1 MKTSS
6 FLLLFLF
13 TILPVRAEDEE
24 LKTYQAELSRA
35 LRSKHPD
42 SLATA
47 YCHLSEYYAYRNSD
61 SARHYCEEGLKH
73 ARREV
78 CEPYLVLLNNL
89 AEAYSAAGEMEQAA
103 SLYKHTLTECIRL
116 HSDSSLQATV
126 STSLGVVY
134 RRRDMP
140 DSALYFYN
148 RGLAL
153 LRGQQAYD
161 EEAHLL
167 TNIAVLYANT
177 SRLEEAERYA
187 LLATEAAQK
196 CEDMDMVIYAANT
209 AGVILTLCGKNE
221 EAISQL
227 YPALAKALQQGKP
240 RFILKGVTY
249 LLGMFHRMNQ
259 PDSIN
264 HYMTETEKLIP
275 LLPENSAEVQGYRET
290 LYQILSRMG
299 RYDESLAIQK
309 QLLASQGQNTPT
321 PIDRLYLFMARNYD
335 ALGNHRQ
342 AAAHYELAYQAADSL
357 HNAAIETELSEF
369 SVKYETYKKE
379 LEIARLNEER
389 LRQESRTMRWTA
401 VAVAALSLAL
411 FIVLLSL
418 FRRRRLRKEEELKMA
433 QSYIEGM
440 EKERARL
447 AKDLHD
453 GVCNDLLGI
462 GLQIQLLTPGAEIR
476 QVLAL
481 VEQTRE
487 EVRSISHELMPPSF
501 KNTTPEEIIEAYIER
516 LSLPKNMK
524 LSFEK
529 DIHNATA
536 DKIPEHTAYE
546 IYRIL
551 QEALSNIL
559 KYAQATRI
567 GIRLKISPDRLIL
580 SIENN
585 GKEYNPEHGRN
596 GGVGL
601 DTMRERAKTI
611 GATLRAET
619 DERGQKFHLE
629 VPLPHGKP

>member
-227 YPALAKALQQGKP
+227 YPALAKARQQGKP

-264 HYMTETEKLIP
+264 HYMTEAEKLIP

-335 ALGNHRQ
+335 ALGNHRRRQ
-342 AAAHYELAYQAADSL
+342 PTTSL
-357 HNAAIETELSEF
+357 PT
-369 SVKYETYKKE
+369 
-379 LEIARLNEER
+379 
-389 LRQESRTMRWTA
+389 RQPTA
-401 VAVAALSLAL
+401 
-411 FIVLLSL
+411 
-418 FRRRRLRKEEELKMA
+418 
-433 QSYIEGM
+433 
-440 EKERARL
+440 
-447 AKDLHD
+447 
-453 GVCNDLLGI
+453 C
-462 GLQIQLLTPGAEIR
+462 T
-476 QVLAL
+476 
-481 VEQTRE
+481 T
-487 EVRSISHELMPPSF
+487 PPSRRSCPNSAS
-501 KNTTPEEIIEAYIER
+501 NTRPI
-516 LSLPKNMK
+516 K
-524 LSFEK
+524 
-529 DIHNATA
+529 
-536 DKIPEHTAYE
+536 
-546 IYRIL
+546 
-551 QEALSNIL
+551 
-559 KYAQATRI
+559 
-567 GIRLKISPDRLIL
+567 
-580 SIENN
+580 
-585 GKEYNPEHGRN
+585 RN
-596 GGVGL
+596 W
-601 DTMRERAKTI
+601 R
-611 GATLRAET
+611 
-619 DERGQKFHLE
+619 
-629 VPLPHGKP
+629 

>member
-116 HSDSSLQATV
+116 KADSSLQATV

-134 RRRDMP
+134 RRLDMP

-227 YPALAKALQQGKP
+227 YPALAKA
-240 RFILKGVTY
+240 
-249 LLGMFHRMNQ
+249 
-259 PDSIN
+259 
-264 HYMTETEKLIP
+264 
-275 LLPENSAEVQGYRET
+275 
-290 LYQILSRMG
+290 
-299 RYDESLAIQK
+299 
-309 QLLASQGQNTPT
+309 
-321 PIDRLYLFMARNYD
+321 
-335 ALGNHRQ
+335 
-342 AAAHYELAYQAADSL
+342 
-357 HNAAIETELSEF
+357 
-369 SVKYETYKKE
+369 
-379 LEIARLNEER
+379 RLNEER
-389 LRQESRTMRWTA
+389 LRQETRIVRRTA
-401 VAVAALSLAL
+401 VAVAALSLS
-411 FIVLLSL
+411 LLLTFFYL

-440 EKERARL
+440 EKERTRL

-516 LSLPKNMK
+516 LSLPENMK